1 MSNFALSSEQL
12 ENNTHRLRAIE
23 PTDVPALLR
32 LENDASMWWLG
43 ATITPYSEAT
53 MIKYATGG
61 HDLHRDK
68 QLRLM
73 LDWKTDNVWITVGA
87 MDLYEFDASN
97 MRAGVG
103 VAIETDARRKGHAA
117 MGLELLKKYGL
128 ETLGLHQLYAEV
140 PCSHNPSMKLFE
152 RCGFTATEQ
161 RKDWLKV
168 NGEWKDVVLFQ
179 TFSKY

>member
-1 MSNFALSSEQL
+1 M

-23 PTDVPALLR
+23 PKDVPTLMR

-73 LDWKTDNVWITVGA
+73 LDWKTENGWITIGA
-87 MDLYEFDASN
+87 LDLYDFDPSN

-103 VAIETDARRKGHAA
+103 VAIEADARRKGHASI
-117 MGLELLKKYGL
+117 GLELLKEYGL
-128 ETLGLHQLYAEV
+128 GTLGLHQLYAEV
-140 PCSHNPSMKLFE
+140 PSIHKPSMNLFKSC
-152 RCGFTATEQ
+152 RFTASEC

-179 TFSKY
+179 TFSK